1 MWSPQVLVGA
11 IRDVTL
17 LGVGSFGILY
27 QQLSGVINVPL
38 LCLYTAMVGVP
49 GAAGVIKMVAR
60 TGMAQQSSPPPSPLP
75 PGESANSL
83 GP

>member
-1 MWSPQVLVGA
+1 V

-17 LGVGSFGILY
+17 LGVGSFGILF
-27 QQLSGVINVPL
+27 QQINGVINVPL

-60 TGMAQQSSPPPSPLP
+60 TATEQQSSPPPLPSP
-75 PGESANSL
+75 PGESGTLS
-83 GP
+83 